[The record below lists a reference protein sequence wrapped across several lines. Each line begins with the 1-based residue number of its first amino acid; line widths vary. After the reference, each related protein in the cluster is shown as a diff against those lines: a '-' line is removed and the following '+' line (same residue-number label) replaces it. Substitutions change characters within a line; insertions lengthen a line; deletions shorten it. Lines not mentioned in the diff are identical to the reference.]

1 MTDEPT
7 PTSNSAAERAP
18 IRRSRPVGATA
29 NRRES
34 IEQQQEAEA
43 ALPTLLRRIDH
54 LYGLDAQG
62 YFEREPHSTLAIDDA
77 AIYPLQVSA
86 APHFAILSSIDHLR
100 TIADIVRSGTLP
112 MTAVGTLL
120 RSALET
126 SCSAIYFLA
135 PPTRADRVLRALRDE
150 YFQIADAESMTADF
164 DPGRTVNRA
173 GKEEMLGRALQG
185 YPAAG
190 SWIDVTGGR
199 PVSIT
204 AKIRFAC
211 PVVESHSRRGRAEYA
226 VRGLWRGLS
235 GITHGRKY
243 AALAILD
250 REELGYDESTG
261 VVQTHMTFGVRSLV
275 GCLAIVLDV
284 VETAHKLWGQR
295 SRSFTNLPEDAEL
308 LAVLRADGRL

>member
-1 MTDEPT
+1 M
-7 PTSNSAAERAP
+7 
-18 IRRSRPVGATA
+18 
-29 NRRES
+29 
-34 IEQQQEAEA
+34 
-43 ALPTLLRRIDH
+43 RRIDD
-54 LYGLDAQG
+54 LSNLDGQG
-62 YFEREPHSTLAIDDA
+62 YFEREPLSTLAIDDA
-77 AIYPLQVSA
+77 AIYPLQVST

-135 PPTRADRVLRALRDE
+135 PQSRADRVLRALRDE
-150 YFQIADAESMTADF
+150 YFQIADAERMTADF
-164 DPGRTVNRA
+164 DPDLTVNRE

-185 YPAAG
+185 FSAAG
-190 SWIDVTGGR
+190 SWANVTGGR
-199 PVSIT
+199 PASIT
-204 AKIRFAC
+204 TKIQFAC
-211 PVVESHSRRGRAEYA
+211 PVVEAHSLRGRAEFA

-235 GITHGRKY
+235 GITHGRQY

-275 GCLAIVLDV
+275 SCLAIVLDV
-284 VETAHKLWGQR
+284 VETAQKLWGQR
-295 SRSFTNLPEDAEL
+295 SRRFTNLPEDAEL
-308 LAVLRADGRL
+308 VAVLRVDGRL